1 MMDNDTKPGLRKSGL
16 RKSGLCTAL
25 CAVCLL
31 VAAPAWAATEEG
43 SPNLFAGDLGNAV
56 WTLVIF
62 LGLVFVLGKFAWG
75 PILEGLQQ
83 REDFIRNSLEEAKKD
98 RESAEARLHEYEER
112 LKEARAEATAIV
124 EEGRRDAEVLRTRIE
139 EEAREEGE
147 KIRQRSLR
155 DIDIA
160 RETAVKELYD
170 VSGKLATDLAARIV
184 SRELGAADHQ
194 KLIEDA
200 ISEME
205 ELDSN

>member
-1 MMDNDTKPGLRKSGL
+1 MSLMMHNDTKPVLRA
-16 RKSGLCTAL
+16 AL
-25 CAVCLL
+25 AAFCLM
-31 VAAPAWAATEEG
+31 VAAAPAWAAGEEG
-43 SPNLFAGDLGNAV
+43 SSSLFAGDLGNAI

-83 REDFIRNSLEEAKKD
+83 REDFIRNPLEEAKKD
-98 RESAEARLHEYEER
+98 REAAEARLHEYEER

-160 RETAVKELYD
+160 RETAVKELYA
-170 VSGKLATDLAARIV
+170 VSGKLATELAARIV
-184 SRELGAADHQ
+184 GRELRPDDHQ
-194 KLIEDA
+194 KLIDDA

-205 ELDSN
+205 ELDTN

>member
-1 MMDNDTKPGLRKSGL
+1 MFDNDRKTVL
-16 RKSGLCTAL
+16 ATAL
-25 CAVCLL
+25 AAVCLL
-31 VAAPAWAATEEG
+31 AASPAWAAAEG
-43 SPNLFAGDLGNAV
+43 ESSLFAGYLGNAI

-83 REDFIRNSLEEAKKD
+83 REDFIRSSLEEAKKD
-98 RESAEARLHEYEER
+98 REAAEARLHEYEER

-160 RETAVKELYD
+160 RETAVKELYE
-170 VSGKLATDLAARIV
+170 VSSRLATELAAQIV
-184 SRELGAADHQ
+184 GRELAAADHQ

-205 ELDSN
+205 RTETN